1 MRSPRFRAFM
11 FNFSANHLFLLQRTE
26 HRTCAVLLVLDG
38 DTQRV
43 YRLHD
48 FTKAVRLQ
56 PGQPYCI
63 SGKVNSADRLYLVVE
78 SIKADTKHSPCST
91 IQGRNHSTGG

>member
-1 MRSPRFRAFM
+1 M
-11 FNFSANHLFLLQRTE
+11 FNFSANYLFLLQRTE

-48 FTKAVRLQ
+48 FTKTVRMQ

-78 SIKADTKHSPCST
+78 SIKADTKHYSPCST
-91 IQGRNHSTGG
+91 IPGRNHSTGG